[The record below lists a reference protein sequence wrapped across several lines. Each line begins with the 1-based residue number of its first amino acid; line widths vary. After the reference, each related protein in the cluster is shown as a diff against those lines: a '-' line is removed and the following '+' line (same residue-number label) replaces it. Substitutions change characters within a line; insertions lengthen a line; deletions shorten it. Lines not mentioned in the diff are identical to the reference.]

1 MFFLIDPPQGRRLA
15 ANQKLSQLENFMK
28 QQPKLDA
35 NGGGAMNNTLYYD
48 RRGNWRKDLLER
60 GKITRRTLRDLGN
73 FWWNKGRFV
82 FNELPLLNKKNTIL
96 IKI

>member
-1 MFFLIDPPQGRRLA
+1 MGEGTI
-15 ANQKLSQLENFMK
+15 
-28 QQPKLDA
+28 
-35 NGGGAMNNTLYYD
+35 NNTLYYD

-82 FNELPLLNKKNTIL
+82 FNELPLLKKEKYKGGRAVEGRDGEND
-96 IKI
+96 